1 MRLEKVAGRAR
12 IRIDYDELAAAIGEL
27 DMESLFQPLLLRSFH
42 VLRRHG
48 PVFAAL
54 LSHAMAI
61 SSDGVV
67 QDTAVQNFVQPDHQP
82 LR

>member
-1 MRLEKVAGRAR
+1 MLSRHRQPSRAASHKV
-12 IRIDYDELAAAIGEL
+12 
-27 DMESLFQPLLLRSFH
+27 SKLLLRSFH

-67 QDTAVQNFVQPDHQP
+67 QDTAVQNFVRPDPRPSQ
-82 LR
+82 